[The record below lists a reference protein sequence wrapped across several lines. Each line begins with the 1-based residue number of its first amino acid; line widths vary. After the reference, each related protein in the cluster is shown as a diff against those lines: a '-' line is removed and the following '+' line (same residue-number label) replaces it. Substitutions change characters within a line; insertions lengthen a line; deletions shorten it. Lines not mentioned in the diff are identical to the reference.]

1 MTAWGSC
8 TLTHFD
14 RQFLFFS
21 GNLKNDDENDSCTY
35 RLENICYTTMTTIFI
50 WSNSPSNAQLLFVHK
65 QRMGICHVVKNVLK
79 KPVLIG
85 PIESNIV
92 KVQDMSEKAIE
103 NKVCYWITLKVFSV
117 LYRIE

>member
-1 MTAWGSC
+1 M
-8 TLTHFD
+8 
-14 RQFLFFS
+14 
-21 GNLKNDDENDSCTY
+21 
-35 RLENICYTTMTTIFI
+35 
-50 WSNSPSNAQLLFVHK
+50 
-65 QRMGICHVVKNVLK
+65 VKNVLK